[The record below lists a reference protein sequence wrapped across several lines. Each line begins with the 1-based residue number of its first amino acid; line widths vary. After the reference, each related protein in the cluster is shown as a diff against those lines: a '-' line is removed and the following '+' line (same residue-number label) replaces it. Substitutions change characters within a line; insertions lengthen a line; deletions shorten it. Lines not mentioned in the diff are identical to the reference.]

1 MNLCRAFFTANI
13 EKYQHVW
20 YNLIPI
26 LFMENHMREGTS
38 GFWVEEID
46 NKISIG
52 YEDYGVSQFGGGDFE
67 KTYYLDR
74 ENSKKFVIALESEY
88 NGSLKE
94 MIEAAFGKNF
104 NDPAFWDFC
113 KKNSI
118 EYSSSTWSG

>member
-1 MNLCRAFFTANI
+1 
-13 EKYQHVW
+13 
-20 YNLIPI
+20 
-26 LFMENHMREGTS
+26 MREGTS
-38 GFWVEEID
+38 GFWVEDKD

-94 MIEAAFGKNF
+94 MIETAFGKNF

-113 KKNSI
+113 KKNNI